1 MNNYIVR
8 SSKKPTSPGTQQGEQ
23 LQIESTYAAL
33 STPFVSLGTKWITV
47 PPKGKLPSS
56 RETRLVSLET
66 RLVSLETSLVSLERR
81 LVSLETRLVS
91 LEASLVSLECT
102 VSTVQRLRVLVYSSY
117 CVCTHC
123 MKACF
128 NLGDRIEGWVARL
141 ARKTVVRLSFMNDVH
156 IFFILK
162 RPSKKF
168 FLQSSK

>member
-1 MNNYIVR
+1 MR
-8 SSKKPTSPGTQQGEQ
+8 ALKGSFLG
-23 LQIESTYAAL
+23 STYMYTYVL
-33 STPFVSLGTKWITV
+33 TV

-66 RLVSLETSLVSLERR
+66 RLVSLETSLVSRETR

-91 LEASLVSLECT
+91 LEARLVSLECT

-128 NLGDRIEGWVARL
+128 GGSYR
-141 ARKTVVRLSFMNDVH
+141 RLSCSVGAENGRT
-156 IFFILK
+156 IFIHE
-162 RPSKKF
+162 
-168 FLQSSK
+168 